1 MANRLE
7 LTGKPAAPG
16 LAAGPL
22 VRLGSVDTLS
32 RRAGTEAEELAA
44 LEAAITASAA
54 EVTALAA
61 AQKGGDAAD
70 ILEFQVAML
79 ADDELR
85 APALAAIAGGTAAD
99 KAWCTALDKQIE
111 DYQAAED
118 DYFRARAADLC
129 DLRDR
134 VLRHLAKE
142 EAESGPPPG
151 AVLLGAEMTPTR
163 FLETDWT
170 KGGGIAL
177 EEGSP
182 ASHVAMLARARG
194 VPMVVGLGPVAD
206 GGHAEAIVDGTDGR
220 LVFSPDDADRLRS
233 RAMSARAA
241 EDMVAAGELLYRPAY
256 TCRGERV
263 QVMLNIAD
271 PAELDELDPALCDG
285 IGLVRTELLFQSAGG
300 LPDEERQYAVYHRIL
315 NWAAGRPV
323 TIRTLDAGGDK
334 PIPGLTIAAESN
346 PFLGVRGIRLSLSRP
361 EVFRVQLR
369 ALARAAVHG
378 VLKVMLP
385 MVTVPEELE
394 VARALLREVLA
405 DLSARGLSA
414 MEPALGMMVEVPAA
428 ALAIDRF
435 DAAFFSLGSNDL
447 TQYVTASARDIG
459 AVAPLADV
467 RNPAVLRLMT
477 EVAVYGRETGREVSI
492 CGDAAGDPEMVPAL
506 LGAGLTCLSMAPNA
520 VGRVKLAI
528 ARV

>member
-7 LTGKPAAPG
+7 LSGRPAAPG

-22 VRLGSVDTLS
+22 VRIGPVSILS

-44 LEAAITASAA
+44 LQAAIAASAV
-54 EVTALAA
+54 EVAALAA
-61 AQKGGDAAD
+61 GQGGGDAAD

-79 ADDELR
+79 EDDELR
-85 APALAAIAGGTAAD
+85 APALAAIAAGTAAD
-99 KAWCTALDKQIE
+99 EAWRAALDVQIE

-118 DYFRARAADLC
+118 DYFRARAADLR

-134 VLRHLAKE
+134 VLRHLVDEGAGS
-142 EAESGPPPG
+142 APPQG
-151 AVLLGAEMTPTR
+151 AVLFGAEMTPTR
-163 FLETDWT
+163 FLETNWT
-170 KGGGIAL
+170 MGGGIAL
-177 EEGSP
+177 EESSP

-194 VPMVVGLGPVAD
+194 VPMVVGLGPVAAD
-206 GGHAEAIVDGTDGR
+206 GHAEAMVDGTDGR
-220 LVFSPDDADRLRS
+220 LVLSPSDDDRLRS
-233 RAMSARAA
+233 RNSSASVSADIA
-241 EDMVAAGELLYRPAY
+241 AAGELLHRPAF
-256 TCRGERV
+256 TSRGERV
-263 QVMLNIAD
+263 LVMLNIAD
-271 PAELDELDPALCDG
+271 PAELDNLDPALCDG

-334 PIPGLTIAAESN
+334 PIPGLTIGAESN
-346 PFLGVRGIRLSLSRP
+346 PFLGVRGVRLSLSRP

-378 VLKVMLP
+378 PLKVMLP

-394 VARALLREVLA
+394 ATRVLLHEALA
-405 DLSARGLSA
+405 DLSAHGVPA
-414 MEPALGMMVEVPAA
+414 ADPALGMMVEVPAA

-435 DAAFFSLGSNDL
+435 DAAFFSIGSNDL

-477 EVAVYGRETGREVSI
+477 EVAEHGRQAGREVSI

-506 LGAGLTCLSMAPNA
+506 LAAGITCLSMAPNA